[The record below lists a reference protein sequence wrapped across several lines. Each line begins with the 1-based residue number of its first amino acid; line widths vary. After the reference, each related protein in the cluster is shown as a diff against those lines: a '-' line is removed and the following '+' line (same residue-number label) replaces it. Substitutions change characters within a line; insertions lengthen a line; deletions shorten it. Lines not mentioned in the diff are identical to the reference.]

1 MHMGRKALRLLSA
14 GLIAGAAFL
23 LSSAGDRQ
31 WKVIGPGGGGAQF
44 YPAIS
49 PHDSARVLVACDMT
63 GTYLTDNAGAS
74 WHMFNLGGTTKF
86 FEWDP
91 NDAKVVYAGNIGLFR
106 SGDSGRT
113 WKLLYPA
120 ASA

>member
-1 MHMGRKALRLLSA
+1 MRVSILRRT
-14 GLIAGAAFL
+14 GAAL
-23 LSSAGDRQ
+23 LPLLLFAAGTSG

-49 PHDSARVLVACDMT
+49 PHDSNRVLVACDMT
-63 GTYLTDNAGAS
+63 GSYLTEDAGAS
-74 WHMFNLGGTTKF
+74 WRMFNLGGTTRF

-91 NDAKVVYAGNIGLFR
+91 NDPKVVYAANIGLFR

-113 WKLLYPA
+113 WRLL
-120 ASA
+120 